1 MNGQHGVF
9 NRRRLLQ
16 AMGLGAGSLFLP
28 SLGRHSRGSTDGPP
42 CRIAFVMT
50 YHGVVYD
57 EWKMRP
63 NGAPESAFD
72 EDLTALDPEQFS
84 AILEPLAPFADRMM
98 VLDGLD
104 LVTLKPQGDG
114 IGHYLS
120 PINAM
125 TGAPTVGD
133 GNSARSTA
141 VSIDQIIAES
151 ISRPDRLR
159 SVEVGITHEAI
170 SFASPG
176 QALPR
181 EIRPE
186 AFWDRLF
193 PGGAE
198 PENGPPTVAARVRD
212 GQASMLDLVGQ
223 EYAALQPRLSS
234 EDRQKLEQHRDLIR
248 DLEQRVAGY
257 ANVECNAPL
266 QPENVLHSDPDKYN
280 KETKQ
285 FTDLL
290 AVAFACD
297 LTRVA
302 TLALTQLPNSAFGA
316 PPGDV
321 HQDFAHLCDPPNPDP
336 TAYEQMTR
344 YHRHHATQILDFL
357 EVLDSVPEGE
367 GTMLDNTLV
376 VWMNEMADGTH
387 NQDVYPMV
395 LFGGSN
401 LPLRWGRY
409 LRFDM
414 NGPVPT
420 GSGWHNSQR
429 PSGVPQNRALVSL
442 AQALGVDIDLV
453 GDAEVSAEG
462 GPIRC
467 RGAIEE
473 MFG

>member
-1 MNGQHGVF
+1 MTTLLQ
-9 NRRRLLQ
+9 RRRLLQ
-16 AMGLGAGSLFLP
+16 ALGLGAGSLFLP
-28 SLGRHSRGSTDGPP
+28 SLGRRSFGNPSGGAP
-42 CRIAFVMT
+42 CRIAFIMT

-57 EWKMRP
+57 EWHMRP
-63 NGAPESAFD
+63 GGAPQNGAFD
-72 EDLTALDPEQFS
+72 EDISGLDASEFS
-84 AILEPLAPFADRMM
+84 TILEPLQPFADRMM

-104 LVTLKPQGDG
+104 LVTVKPQGDG
-114 IGHYLS
+114 IGHFLS

-125 TGAPTVGD
+125 TGAPTVGEED
-133 GNSARSTA
+133 AARSTA

-151 ISRPDRLR
+151 ISRPDRIR
-159 SVEVGITHEAI
+159 SVELGIRDEPLSYAT
-170 SFASPG
+170 PG

-181 EIRPE
+181 EFRPD

-198 PENGPPTVAARVRD
+198 PDEGPPTVAARVQD

-223 EYAALQPRLSS
+223 EYEALRPRLSA
-234 EDRQKLEQHRDLIR
+234 EDQQKLEQHRDLIR

-257 ANVECNAPL
+257 SSVDCSAPP
-266 QPENVLHSDPDKYN
+266 QPENVLNSDPDKYN

-285 FTDLL
+285 FTDLI

-357 EVLDSVPEGE
+357 QTLDSVPEGN

-401 LPLRWGRY
+401 IPLRWGRY

-414 NGPVPT
+414 NGRVPL
-420 GSGWHNSQR
+420 GSSSYNQQR
-429 PSGVPQNRALVSL
+429 PSGMPQNRVL
-442 AQALGVDIDLV
+442 ATLGQAMGVDVDVV
-453 GDAEVSAEG
+453 GDAEVAGEG
-462 GPIRC
+462 GVINC
-467 RGAIEE
+467 RGRVDA

>member
-1 MNGQHGVF
+1 MNALL

-16 AMGLGAGSLFLP
+16 ALGLGASSLFLP
-28 SLGRHSRGSTDGPP
+28 SLGRRSRGDTAGGPP

-50 YHGVVYD
+50 HHGVVYD

-63 NGAPESAFD
+63 GGAPESAFD
-72 EDLTALDPEQFS
+72 EDISGLDASEFS
-84 AILEPLAPFADRMM
+84 AILEPLQPFADRMM

-104 LVTLKPQGDG
+104 LVTIKPQGSG

-125 TGAPTVGD
+125 TGAPTTGD
-133 GNSARSTA
+133 NNTARSTA
-141 VSIDQIIAES
+141 VSIDQIIAEG
-151 ISRPDRLR
+151 IARPDRLR
-159 SVEVGITHEAI
+159 SVEVGMGDEPI
-170 SFASPG
+170 SYATAG

-181 EIRPE
+181 ETRPD

-198 PENGPPTVAARVRD
+198 PDNGPPTVAARVQD

-223 EYAALQPRLSS
+223 EYEALRPKLSS
-234 EDRQKLEQHRDLIR
+234 EDRQKLEAHRDLIR
-248 DLEQRVAGY
+248 DLEQRVSGY
-257 ANVECNAPL
+257 ATVDCTAPSR
-266 QPENVLHSDPDKYN
+266 PEDVLNSDPDRYN
-280 KETKQ
+280 KMTKQ

-290 AVAFACD
+290 SVAFACD

-302 TLALTQLPNSAFGA
+302 TLVLTQLPNSAFGA

-321 HQDFAHLCDPPNPDP
+321 HQDFAHLCDPPDPDP
-336 TAYEQMTR
+336 VAYEQMTR

-357 EVLDSVPEGE
+357 QTLDAVPEGD

-376 VWMNEMADGTH
+376 VWLNEMADGTH

-395 LFGGSN
+395 LFGGAN
-401 LPLRWGRY
+401 IPLRWGRY

-414 NGPVPT
+414 NGPVPL
-420 GSGWHNSQR
+420 GSGYYNTQR
-429 PSGVPQNRALVSL
+429 PSGMPQNRVLATL
-442 AQALGVDIDLV
+442 AQAMGVDVSVV
-453 GDAEVSAEG
+453 GDSEVAADG
-462 GPIRC
+462 GTINC
-467 RGAIEE
+467 RGVIDE
-473 MFG
+473 MLA

>member
-1 MNGQHGVF
+1 MKTLLD
-9 NRRRLLQ
+9 RRRLLQ
-16 AMGLGAGSLFLP
+16 ALGLGAGSLFLP
-28 SLGRHSRGSTDGPP
+28 SLGRRSRGGAADGAP
-42 CRIAFVMT
+42 CRVAFVMT

-63 NGAPESAFD
+63 GGAPESAFD
-72 EDLTALDPEQFS
+72 EDLTALDASQFS

-104 LVTLKPQGDG
+104 LVTVKPQGGG
-114 IGHYLS
+114 IGHYIS

-125 TGAPTVGD
+125 TGASVVGD
-133 GNSARSTA
+133 DRAARSTA
-141 VSIDQIIAES
+141 VSIDQIIAEA
-151 ISRPDRLR
+151 ISRPDRIR
-159 SVEVGITHEAI
+159 SVEVGTRDEPI
-170 SFASPG
+170 SYATAG

-181 EIRPE
+181 EIRPD

-193 PGGAE
+193 PGGTQ
-198 PENGPPTVAARVRD
+198 PDDGPPTVAARVRD

-223 EYAALQPRLSS
+223 EYEALRPRLSA

-257 ANVECNAPL
+257 ASVDCTAPA
-266 QPENVLHSDPDKYN
+266 QPEDVLNSDPDKYN

-302 TLALTQLPNSAFGA
+302 TLALTQLPNAAFGA

-336 TAYEQMTR
+336 TAYQQMTN

-357 EVLDSVPEGE
+357 QTLDSVPEGD

-376 VWMNEMADGTH
+376 VWLNEMADGTH

-401 LPLRWGRY
+401 IPLRWGRY

-414 NGPVPT
+414 NGPAPT
-420 GSGWHNSQR
+420 GSSSYNASR
-429 PSGVPQNRALVSL
+429 PSGMPQNRVLATL
-442 AQALGVDIDLV
+442 AQAMGVNVDVV
-453 GDAEVSAEG
+453 GDAEVSASG
-462 GPIRC
+462 GSISC
-467 RGAIEE
+467 RGAIDA
-473 MFG
+473 MFA